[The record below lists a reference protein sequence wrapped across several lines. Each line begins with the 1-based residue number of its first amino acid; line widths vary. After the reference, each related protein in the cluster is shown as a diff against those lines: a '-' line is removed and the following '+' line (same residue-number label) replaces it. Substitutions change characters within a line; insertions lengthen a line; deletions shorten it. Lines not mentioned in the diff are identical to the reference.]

1 MTCVSESR
9 THRTPDDVVTTGQR
23 PPGVKDI
30 DEAQS
35 DRNDREVCSQDLFF
49 EVCKQEGLDLIGD
62 PNRVFASFDPGTG
75 TLAVYSKNPDWV
87 STLIHQPANNLVALR
102 WAQEEGASF
111 SVCGERVLC
120 VLKDLVAQGS
130 SYGDAAVRALLKL
143 YEREAESNRQPGS
156 T

>member
-1 MTCVSESR
+1 MTGVSNSR
-9 THRTPDDVVTTGQR
+9 THIASNDVVTTGQR
-23 PPGVKDI
+23 APCVTEI
-30 DEAQS
+30 DEAEPDQNCR
-35 DRNDREVCSQDLFF
+35 DVCSQDLFF

-62 PNRVFASFDPGTG
+62 PERVFASFDPETG

-120 VLKDLVAQGS
+120 VMKDLVVQGS

-143 YEREAESNRQPGS
+143 YEREAGSIRQPGK